1 MNNMGQ
7 AIHLKKEILVRI
19 IKAFLS
25 DDFERQARLIPY
37 DMRPKG
43 MEVPYRC
50 CVYKERAIIKD
61 RTIAGLGFPIEEDD
75 ETVSL
80 SDYAKQAL
88 ERTQISEKNLTVL
101 QTACK
106 GCATNRIYVTDL
118 CQGCV
123 ARPCQST
130 CKFGAISIV
139 NGRSVIDDTK
149 CKKCQMCIAACPYKA
164 IVKISVPCED
174 SCPVGAIKK
183 DETGFASID
192 YDKCINCGRCTAACP
207 FGAVHER
214 SQIIDIL
221 KAIKSDKKVIAMI
234 APSIIGQFP
243 GNIYQL
249 KTAIINSGF
258 DDVYEVAQ
266 GADITAS
273 TEAKEFTERMG
284 VNEKDDEKARSF
296 MTTSC
301 CAGYNQLIKKHL
313 PEIKP
318 FVSDTKTPLY
328 YTAEI
333 VKKEQPDAITV
344 FVSPCVA
351 KRAEGFDNPNVDY
364 VMNYEE
370 LGALFIAKKIQII
383 DLEESKY
390 IVESSKQA
398 RNFGYS
404 GGVAESVKKS
414 LKDEDSVK
422 PCIINGLNKDSI
434 KQLKKYA
441 VSGECEGCNLVEV
454 MCCEGGCI
462 GGNATINNQKTAKKL
477 IDNFTQNSEDI
488 SKI

>member
-1 MNNMGQ
+1 MAGQ

-25 DDFERQARLIPY
+25 DNFEEQTRLIPFA
-37 DMRPKG
+37 MRPKG

-50 CVYKERAIIKD
+50 CIYKERAIIKD

-80 SDYAKQAL
+80 GTYAKRAL
-88 ERTQISEKNLTVL
+88 ERTEIDDKNLTVL
-101 QTACK
+101 QAACK

-123 ARPCQST
+123 ARPCT
-130 CKFGAISIV
+130 TACKFGAVSIV
-139 NGRSVIDDTK
+139 HGKSVIDDEK
-149 CKKCQMCIAACPYKA
+149 CKKCKMCVNACPYNA
-164 IVKISVPCED
+164 IVKITVPCED

-192 YDKCINCGRCTAACP
+192 YTKCINCGRCTAACP
-207 FGAVHER
+207 FGAVHEK

-221 KAIKSDKKVIAMI
+221 KAIKSEKKVIAMI
-234 APSIIGQFP
+234 APSIAGQFP

-249 KTAIINSGF
+249 KSAIIKAGF

-266 GADITAS
+266 GADITA
-273 TEAKEFTERMG
+273 TNEAKEFVERM
-284 VNEKDDEKARSF
+284 EKGDSF

-318 FVSDTKTPLY
+318 FVSDTKTPMY
-328 YTAEI
+328 YTAEL
-333 VKKEQPDAITV
+333 VKKEFPEAVAV

-351 KRAEGFDNPNVDY
+351 KRAESFENKNVDY

-370 LGALFIAKKIQII
+370 LGALFIAKQIQIM
-383 DLEESKY
+383 DCEPAKY
-390 IVESSKQA
+390 AVESSKQA
-398 RNFGYS
+398 RNFGFT
-404 GGVAESVKKS
+404 GGVADSVKS
-414 LKDEDSVK
+414 ALNDEESIK

-434 KQLKKYA
+434 RQLKKYA
-441 VSGECEGCNLVEV
+441 TSGTCEDGCNMVEV

-477 IDNFTQNSEDI
+477 IEQLSNESKDI
-488 SKI
+488 EKI

>member
-1 MNNMGQ
+1 MSNAGQ

-25 DDFERQARLIPY
+25 DNFEEQTRLIPFA
-37 DMRPKG
+37 MRPKG

-50 CVYKERAIIKD
+50 CIYKERAIIKD
-61 RTIAGLGFPIEEDD
+61 RTIAGLGYPIEEDD

-80 SDYAKQAL
+80 AAYAKKAIDRK
-88 ERTQISEKNLTVL
+88 EIDDKNLTVL
-101 QTACK
+101 QAACK

-123 ARPCQST
+123 ARPCQSA
-130 CKFGAISIV
+130 CKFGAVSIQ
-139 NGRSVIDDTK
+139 NGKSVIDDEK
-149 CKKCQMCIAACPYKA
+149 CKKCQMCVRVCPYKA
-164 IVKISVPCED
+164 IVKITVPCED

-192 YDKCINCGRCTAACP
+192 YGKCINCGRCISACP
-207 FGAVHER
+207 FGAVHEK

-221 KAIKSDKKVIAMI
+221 KAIKSEKKVIAMI
-234 APSIIGQFP
+234 APSIAGQFP

-249 KTAIINSGF
+249 KTAIIKAGF

-266 GADITAS
+266 GADITAEN
-273 TEAKEFTERMG
+273 EAKEFRERMSEG
-284 VNEKDDEKARSF
+284 KNF

-333 VKKEQPDAITV
+333 VRKEFPDAITV

-351 KRAEGFDNPNVDY
+351 KRAESFENKNIDF
-364 VMNYEE
+364 VMNFEE
-370 LGALFIAKKIQII
+370 LGALFVAKQIQITEC
-383 DLEESKY
+383 DETKY
-390 IVESSKQA
+390 TKESSKQA
-398 RNFGYS
+398 RCFGFS
-404 GGVAESVKKS
+404 GGVADSVKS
-414 LKDEDSVK
+414 ALPDETVIK
-422 PCIINGLNKDSI
+422 PCIINGLNKESI
-434 KQLKKYA
+434 KQLKNYA
-441 VSGECEGCNLVEV
+441 NSGVCENDCNMVEV

-462 GGNATINNQKTAKKL
+462 GGNAVMNNQKSAKKQ
-477 IDNFTQNSEDI
+477 IDTLACESEDI
-488 SKI
+488 KKIS